1 MKSFHKTLCEL
12 PFLFILVA
20 LKDGFYDSAN
30 QFHPSQQVVMYLSAI
45 TLLLFQG
52 KQQPSS
58 SKVTSGEESPREQ
71 SCSNARS
78 ASQNGLFL
86 F

>member
-1 MKSFHKTLCEL
+1 MRSFHKTFSEV

-20 LKDGFYDSAN
+20 LKHVFYDSAN
-30 QFHPSQQVVMYLSAI
+30 QFHPSQQVVMYLSVI

-58 SKVTSGEESPREQ
+58 SKVTSGEKSPREQ
-71 SCSNARS
+71 GNSDVRS